1 MNGGKKKI
9 RSVWDMI
16 IIMNWGRYKYDLIN
30 NFFRRQI
37 KEKEENSN
45 QLKRETL
52 EEGRKLKQKQES
64 ELNRLEKIKETK
76 ISNLKNLEI
85 NSKYVSD
92 LERYKI
98 K

>member
-1 MNGGKKKI
+1 
-9 RSVWDMI
+9 
-16 IIMNWGRYKYDLIN
+16 L
-30 NFFRRQI
+30 
-37 KEKEENSN
+37 N

-64 ELNRLEKIKETK
+64 ELKRLSKIKDNK
-76 ISNLKNLEI
+76 INHLKNMDI
-85 NSKYVSD
+85 NTKYITD